1 MTLYMCQA
9 FVISVWFGGGQQK
22 HTTIKKR
29 EIAAVL
35 LLSNGE
41 WHGNFAYLMMNLSVR
56 WSAYWTKEMCLFVRC
71 VCQHRISQAINA
83 AQR

>member
-1 MTLYMCQA
+1 MHHLTFSLFLHSTMQINLKHRLELMTLYMCQA
-9 FVISVWFGGGQQK
+9 FVILVWFGGGQQK

-56 WSAYWTKEMCLFVRC
+56 
-71 VCQHRISQAINA
+71 
-83 AQR
+83 